1 MVKVS
6 IIVPVYNTEKF
17 LEKCLRSLV
26 SQTLK
31 EIEIICVDD
40 GSVDNSLN
48 IIKKFAKEDS
58 RIKVIE
64 QENKKQ
70 GAARNNGTK
79 IAKGEYIGFVD
90 SDDWVDIDYYE
101 KMYIAAKKYDSDIA
115 LATNIRIGNGKT
127 KKRVNIEKEEFYTDL
142 QSKFDVCNQWKNPC
156 PTNKIYRLS
165 MLKENNVTW
174 PEGCYCEDK
183 LFTVQAVYWANGVVT
198 VPNVNYYYYRNPKST
213 VNLASS
219 SHVKK
224 CTEDKNASK
233 KAVLDFLRKKNAPL
247 RDGEFWEVLF
257 EKRIF
262 GIQVFS
268 LQKSLRLKRFVLLG
282 IKVWEKVDENI

>member
-40 GSVDNSLN
+40 GSIDNSLN

-127 KKRVNIEKEEFYTDL
+127 KKRVNIKKEEFYTDL
-142 QSKFDVCNQWKNPC
+142 QLKFDVCNQWKNPC

-165 MLKENNVTW
+165 MLKKNNVTW

-233 KAVLDFLRKKNAPL
+233 KAVLDFLREKNAPL

>member
-17 LEKCLRSLV
+17 LEKCLGSLV

-233 KAVLDFLRKKNAPL
+233 KAVLDFLREKNAPL

>member
-17 LEKCLRSLV
+17 LEKCLRSLI

-127 KKRVNIEKEEFYTDL
+127 KKRVNIKKEEFYTDL